1 MAHLIK
7 VVGSDQ
13 EMEGAYALRHQVFV
27 EEQGVD
33 PDLERDSLDRQA
45 VHAVAV
51 NSNMVVGTGRLI
63 MDSPMSGVIGR
74 MAVQA
79 PLRRQGLGSR
89 VLSFLEDE
97 ARSRGLR
104 QITLHAQLYIGQ
116 FYTRH
121 GYREEGTRFMEA
133 GIQHIQMVKELV

>member
-7 VVGSDQ
+7 AVELEQ
-13 EMEGAYALRHQVFV
+13 EMEGAYALRYQVFV

-33 PDLERDSLDRQA
+33 PDLERDSLDQQA
-45 VHAVAV
+45 VHAVV
-51 NSNMVVGTGRLI
+51 MNSDMVVGTGRLI
-63 MDSPMSGVIGR
+63 MDSPTSGVIGR

-79 PLRRQGLGSR
+79 SLRRQGLGSR

-97 ARSRGLR
+97 ARSRGLKR
-104 QITLHAQLYIGQ
+104 ITLHAQLYIEL

-121 GYREEGTRFMEA
+121 GYREEGMPFMEA

>member
-7 VVGSDQ
+7 AVGSEQ

-27 EEQGVD
+27 DEQGVD
-33 PDLERDSLDRQA
+33 PDLERDSLDHQA
-45 VHAVAV
+45 VHAVAMK
-51 NSNMVVGTGRLI
+51 SNMVVGTGRLI
-63 MDSPMSGVIGR
+63 MDSPTSGVIGR

-104 QITLHAQLYIGQ
+104 QITLHAQQYVGQ

-121 GYREEGTRFMEA
+121 GYREEGTPFMEA
-133 GIQHIQMVKELV
+133 GIQHIRMVKELG